1 MIKRL
6 LAIALTV
13 VMSVSVMTG
22 CSNGKNDSQKA
33 ATEKKAE
40 TTAIEETTAEEK
52 KASLEDG
59 VYEADFTTDSSMFH
73 VNEAKEGKGEL
84 TVKNGEMTIHI
95 SLVSKKIVN
104 LFVGLAEDAKK
115 DGAQLL
121 QPTTDTVTY
130 SDGMTEEVFGFDVPV
145 EAIDKEFDLAILGES
160 GRWFDH
166 KVSVSNPV
174 LAEDKK
180 EGTKVSDLNL
190 DNGSYTAEVKLE
202 GGSGRAGIT
211 SPCEFEFKDGQ
222 VEAKIEWSSPNYDF
236 MMVNDEKYL
245 PVNEEGNSVFVI
257 PVEIFDAPVEVSA
270 DTTAM
275 SKPYLIDY
283 TLEFNSDTIAAK

>member
-270 DTTAM
+270 DITAM